1 MLRPDQM
8 WYKIG
13 GIVMA
18 LAEQLNIT
26 PERALELF
34 YTSKTCEEL
43 HDPSTLLYTF
53 GNRYIADEVI
63 AEYRGM

>member
-26 PERALELF
+26 PEPPCF
-34 YTSKTCEEL
+34 
-43 HDPSTLLYTF
+43 TLSE
-53 GNRYIADEVI
+53 IDI
-63 AEYRGM
+63 

>member
-26 PERALELF
+26 PERAL
-34 YTSKTCEEL
+34 
-43 HDPSTLLYTF
+43 DLLYTF

>member
-13 GIVMA
+13 NVVA
-18 LAEQLNIT
+18 ELAAQLNVS
-26 PERALELF
+26 PEKALDLF

-43 HDPSTLLYTF
+43 HNPDTLLYTF
-53 GNRYIADEVI
+53 GDKYIADEVI
-63 AEYRGM
+63 AEYRGV